1 MTWKRLLRQ
10 GRVARHAT
18 SAAELQSLRRL
29 AARGLQ
35 DAAAAGL
42 SPDGRFL
49 LAYGAAL
56 ALARM
61 AIARAG
67 WRVKGHG
74 AHATTF
80 EALVLAMGP
89 VVRAEAIYF
98 ESCRQRRNM
107 ASYDAEGVVTDDDA
121 HELVRRVRSFE
132 TRIVAWCAERG

>member
-1 MTWKRLLRQ
+1 MSWKRLLRQ

-18 SAAELQSLRRL
+18 SPAELKSLRRL

-80 EALVLAMGP
+80 EAVVIAIGP
-89 VVRAEAIYF
+89 SVRAEAAYF
-98 ESCRQRRNM
+98 QSCRQRRNM
-107 ASYDAEGVVTDDDA
+107 LS
-121 HELVRRVRSFE
+121 
-132 TRIVAWCAERG
+132 